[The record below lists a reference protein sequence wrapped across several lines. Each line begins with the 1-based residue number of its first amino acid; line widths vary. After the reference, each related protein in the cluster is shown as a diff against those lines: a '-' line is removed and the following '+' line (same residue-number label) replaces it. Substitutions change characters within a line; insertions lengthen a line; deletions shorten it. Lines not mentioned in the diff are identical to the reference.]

1 MASAQRDAEAKRRR
15 VVVDKHAGRVAA
27 FTVFSPQE
35 WDVGN
40 AVLVP
45 RSPGVRVSPAAAEGH
60 KLGLGRTNASRDAS
74 VDHGAAVHT
83 GECAGA
89 APPAVAQHYAETRC
103 NAVQAS
109 VPRGFWLARKV
120 CDSGT
125 AAVIYD
131 ALGSAEAEAKAWTG
145 LKLDNKSDKTYTGTA
160 DGLLMRDAR
169 YAKVWGRR
177 KIRKMGLLEECHELT
192 TVRRRIETLIG
203 EIVGAELAGCVLL
216 TEQLIKYT
224 TDDLFF
230 NLHWWV
236 PSIPDHFKC
245 MFSRGHEEGGPER
258 RAGGVWKELRLSP
271 FLWKRGRAHRG
282 HWRHAIG
289 LTALHISGDR
299 PGTLIPKT
307 HPHRSKGSGRS
318 SQASSDQVQRLQRS
332 TSAVDAMFF

>member
-1 MASAQRDAEAKRRR
+1 MPSAQTDADAKRRR

-89 APPAVAQHYAETRC
+89 APPTVAQHYAETRC
-103 NAVQAS
+103 NAVQAFA
-109 VPRGFWLARKV
+109 PRGFWLARKV
-120 CDSGT
+120 CDGGT

-258 RAGGVWKELRLSP
+258 RAGGVWKESQ

-289 LTALHISGDR
+289 LTALHISGAR

>member
-230 NLHWWV
+230 NLHWDIDTEDPSAPLEGLGSIEPSEFGPGAAIATLNLGCRCHVLLKPRVGDDPSSRRSVELAPGDVYVMAGDARWRWLHGVSV
-236 PSIPDHFKC
+236 PADQPIA
-245 MFSRGHEEGGPER
+245 R
-258 RAGGVWKELRLSP
+258 RAVVWRFQTPQPTLNRFGV
-271 FLWKRGRAHRG
+271 
-282 HWRHAIG
+282 
-289 LTALHISGDR
+289 D
-299 PGTLIPKT
+299 
-307 HPHRSKGSGRS
+307 
-318 SQASSDQVQRLQRS
+318 
-332 TSAVDAMFF
+332 